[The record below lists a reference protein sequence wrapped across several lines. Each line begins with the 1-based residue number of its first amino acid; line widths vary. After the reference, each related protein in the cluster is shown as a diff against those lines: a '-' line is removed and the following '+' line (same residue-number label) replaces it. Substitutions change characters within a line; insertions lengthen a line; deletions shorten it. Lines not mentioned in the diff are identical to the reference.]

1 MWGLFQKQNFGNI
14 PVNIQE
20 KLSVQD
26 LVEEQLRTW
35 FYRNTFKKKSSYS
48 GSNSR
53 QSSLNLEAILK

>member
-35 FYRNTFKKKSSYS
+35 FYRNTFKK
-48 GSNSR
+48 NQVIR
-53 QSSLNLEAILK
+53 DPTVDRAL